1 MAGLARWKPFE
12 EMLSLRERM
21 DRLFDELWRDPFF
34 SGWEVGRTWAPALDF
49 SETKDD
55 YIVRLEAPGVKQG
68 DIEVTLQNNV
78 LTIQGKRERS
88 EEHKDETVHRVE
100 RVYGSFSR
108 SLTIPSGVKVDDIS
122 ATYKDGI
129 LEIRLPKSE
138 ESKPKKIELKS
149 A

>member
-1 MAGLARWKPFE
+1 MTALARWNPFQ
-12 EMLSLRERM
+12 EMATLREKM
-21 DRLFDELWRDPFF
+21 DRLFEEMWRDPFF
-34 SGWEVGRTWAPALDF
+34 SGWDVGRPWTPALDF

-55 YIVRLEAPGVKQG
+55 YIVRLEAPGVKQD